1 MTGRE
6 ARSHAGTL
14 AKGVMEALTTDTI
27 HEAETAMP
35 RSRTTL
41 APTVLLILGAASS
54 GCASAGSAA
63 GAPDAVGA
71 ATAVP
76 PTTAAPEDDTVRIAA
91 GLLAGTRAAGDP
103 DVRVFR
109 GIPFAAPPVGELRW
123 RPPEP
128 AATWSGVREAVEFSP
143 ACPQELPGLRLPWTE
158 AYMHQGTVSEDCLYL
173 NVWTAAG
180 SGDARRP
187 VFVYIHGGG
196 FSEGSGS
203 VALYDGTVL
212 AQKGLVVVTVNY
224 RLGALGFLAH
234 PALTAEP
241 PAGSSGNYGLLDQVA
256 ALEWVRDNIA
266 VMGGDPRNVT
276 IAGQSAG
283 GMSVYLLTAS
293 PLAAGLFHR
302 AIVESG
308 PGGLA
313 SFGIPDADA
322 LTGSLAEA
330 EAAGERFAKARGAA
344 TAEALRDLSIA
355 DLVRGG
361 AGEPGG
367 EGDAGEE
374 GAGDERDEPPV
385 RFGPIVDG
393 RFLPASASA
402 VYATGRHNDVPMV
415 MGFNADEA
423 SAFPG
428 YHDGTGERSPAALR
442 DQAAR
447 ALTRLAEERA
457 ATSDAPTYL
466 YYFERAIPWPE
477 HPEFGAFHS
486 GELPYVFGTLD
497 RLDRPWTVADR
508 ALADAVTSWWG
519 SFATTGDPN
528 VPGLAEW
535 PSHEEAPGA
544 FLVLDDT
551 IEVRTLPAE
560 ADRPAA
566 PALRPTRPSP

>member
-1 MTGRE
+1 MSGIRTE
-6 ARSHAGTL
+6 ADRPHRPILALLTLLAAAISACAPATSPAG
-14 AKGVMEALTTDTI
+14 ATDAAMG
-27 HEAETAMP
+27 AE
-35 RSRTTL
+35 
-41 APTVLLILGAASS
+41 
-54 GCASAGSAA
+54 SAA
-63 GAPDAVGA
+63 PA
-71 ATAVP
+71 ATAS
-76 PTTAAPEDDTVRIAA
+76 TGATVRITT

-109 GIPFAAPPVGELRW
+109 GIPFSAPPVDELRW

-128 AATWSGVREAVEFSP
+128 AAAWSGVREAVEFSP
-143 ACPQELPGLRLPWTE
+143 GCIQDLPGSRLPWTE
-158 AYMHQGTVSEDCLYL
+158 PYMHQGAVSEDCLYL

-180 SGDARRP
+180 SADARRP
-187 VFVYIHGGG
+187 VLVYIHGGG

-203 VALYDGTVL
+203 VALYNGATL
-212 AQKGLVVVTVNY
+212 TEKGLVVVTANY

-234 PALTAEP
+234 PALTAETP
-241 PAGSSGNYGLLDQVA
+241 TGSSGNYGLLDQVA

-266 VMGGDPRNVT
+266 AFGGDPANVT

-293 PLAAGLFHR
+293 PLAAGLFDR

-322 LTGSLAEA
+322 LAGSLEEA
-330 EAAGERFAKARGAA
+330 EAAGERFAEARGAA
-344 TAEALRDLSIA
+344 TAAALRDLSVA
-355 DLVRGG
+355 ELGPSG
-361 AGEPGG
+361 AGE
-367 EGDAGEE
+367 AGEE
-374 GAGDERDEPPV
+374 GEAGNEPDEPPL

-393 RFLPASASA
+393 WFLPADVSV
-402 VYATGRHNDVPMV
+402 VYAAGRHNDVPMI

-428 YHDGTGERSPAALR
+428 YHERTGERSPAALR
-442 DQAAR
+442 DQAAL

-457 ATSDAPTYL
+457 AMSDSPTYL

-497 RLDRPWTVADR
+497 RLERPWTAADR
-508 ALADAVTSWWG
+508 ELTDAVTSYWT

-528 VPGLAEW
+528 VPGLPEW
-535 PSHEEAPGA
+535 PSHDEAPGA
-544 FLVLDDT
+544 FLVFDDT
-551 IEVRTLPAE
+551 IEVRALPVG
-560 ADRPAA
+560 ADRRVRGHGVPPGPSAVPDHAA
-566 PALRPTRPSP
+566 ASRRLDV